1 MRHVSSTS
9 DEQTEAEDEDDDDE
23 KMSSSSRTTTEEL
36 LKELN
41 EKFDYKGR
49 MPLGSSVV
57 ATTTVPTKNTTTTSP
72 TETRTTTAA
81 DRPQAATTITDFR
94 CGFVVVMGA
103 PNMGTSCCAMQSS
116 L

>member
-1 MRHVSSTS
+1 LRLVSSTS
-9 DEQTEAEDEDDDDE
+9 DEQTEAEDDDDDDE
-23 KMSSSSRTTTEEL
+23 KMSSSSRTTMEEL

-41 EKFDYKGR
+41 EKFDYTGR

-57 ATTTVPTKNTTTTSP
+57 ATATTITVPTNTTTTSP

-103 PNMGTSCCAMQSS
+103 PNMGTSCCAM
-116 L
+116 